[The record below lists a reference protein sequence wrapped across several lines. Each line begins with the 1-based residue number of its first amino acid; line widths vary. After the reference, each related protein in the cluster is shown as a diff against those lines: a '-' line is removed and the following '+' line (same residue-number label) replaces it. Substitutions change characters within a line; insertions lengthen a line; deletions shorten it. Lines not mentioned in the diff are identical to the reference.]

1 MNADTAPV
9 EKPLRSDAARNRER
23 ILEAAE
29 EVFKTRGLEATLD
42 DIAAHAGLGVGTVYR
57 RFANRDDL
65 VDALF
70 AEKLTAVA
78 AQARTVLDEPDSWVR
93 LRKLLETMAG
103 IVTTDQGLFEVLVCR
118 PGGREAVR
126 EQMLPI
132 VTSVFEAAQ
141 ADGHLRA
148 DIATTDFPMILRM
161 LGGIADATR
170 EIRPDVWRRYLD
182 LVLDGLRADR
192 DGVTSFTV
200 PPLDYADIDRV
211 KEIGRTTRR

>member
-1 MNADTAPV
+1 MSPSEAP

-23 ILEAAE
+23 ILAAAE
-29 EVFKTRGLEATLD
+29 EVFATRGLEATLD

-57 RFANRDDL
+57 RFSNRDDL

-70 AEKLTAVA
+70 AEKLTSVA

-93 LRKLLETMAG
+93 LRRLLETMAG

-132 VTSVFEAAQ
+132 VSAVFEAAQ

-148 DIATTDFPMILRM
+148 DIATTDFPMLLRM

-182 LVLDGLRADR
+182 LLLDGLRADR
-192 DGVTSFTV
+192 EGVTSFTV

-211 KEIGRTTRR
+211 KEIGRSPRR